1 MVFTF
6 QIMTI
11 IASLAFV
18 ATANYPTSTF
28 CHLQPRSTVLPPL
41 TTPPRFSKQ
50 DRALHAST
58 LPKPSD
64 ASAPGSKGKD
74 GANDATH
81 HVVIQGISSGVNCQN
96 SFLEDPLS
104 TSSHIEHEPTL
115 VEQVQAREQA
125 LQTQQTNEKIT
136 IAGIMLFLSLAV
148 GSVLKY
154 SPPGCWRYY
163 LAGGICASTSHA
175 ITTPIDV
182 VKVRGT

>member
-1 MVFTF
+1 
-6 QIMTI
+6 
-11 IASLAFV
+11 
-18 ATANYPTSTF
+18 
-28 CHLQPRSTVLPPL
+28 
-41 TTPPRFSKQ
+41 
-50 DRALHAST
+50 LHAST

-96 SFLEDPLS
+96 PFLEDPLS